1 MSKFADRL
9 RSLSRSGAPRI
20 GFHIVASESKSSSL
34 LLVAGLP
41 GTQAAEAKV
50 AASADAGLLMDQIPD
65 VKTFKKMT
73 DTAGDVPLGVLVRGG
88 DTDKANK
95 LVASGCD
102 FLVFDTKAA
111 AAVMGSEQAGKFLVL
126 EPSLDLGM
134 ARAVNSLELD
144 GVFVRIEEGQPFV
157 ALEHLL
163 ACRRFVD
170 LLEKPVMLIL
180 PSPVTQAELA
190 MLWQLGIDGVLALPP
205 HSAGS
210 LTDLKKMIEA
220 IPGGRRGRKTRA
232 GAMLPFS
239 GGAVSAEDD
248 DEDDDDVYP

>member
-1 MSKFADRL
+1 MSKFANRL
-9 RSLSRSGAPRI
+9 SNLYRSSTTRI
-20 GFHIVASESKSSSL
+20 GFHVAASESKSSTL
-34 LLVAGLP
+34 LLVAGLH
-41 GTQAAEAKV
+41 GTQATEAKIV
-50 AASADAGLLMDQIPD
+50 ANADAGLLMEQIPD
-65 VKTFKKMT
+65 VKTFKKMLE
-73 DTAGDVPLGVLVRGG
+73 TAGDVPLGVFVRGG
-88 DTDKANK
+88 DTEKANE
-95 LVASGCD
+95 LVDSGCD
-102 FLVFDTKAA
+102 FLVLDTKAA
-111 AAVMGSEQAGKFLVL
+111 AAMMGSEKTGKFLVL

-134 ARAVNSLELD
+134 ARAINSLEVN
-144 GVFVRIEEGQPFV
+144 GVFVRIGEGQAFV
-157 ALEHLL
+157 AVEHLL

-205 HSAGS
+205 HSARS
-210 LTDLKKMIEA
+210 LTELKKMIEA